1 MKITSGVMKLSV
13 LKYLDISCNEIA
25 DEAAVAIASAIKNN
39 PSLQHLLL
47 NNCNIQELGI
57 KKIANALR
65 CISSLL
71 SLDIS
76 NNQITAKIELEIAD
90 AVNPALQLHV

>member
-1 MKITSGVMKLSV
+1 MKITLSVVKLSM
-13 LKYLDISCNEIA
+13 LKRLDVSCNEIA

-57 KKIANALR
+57 KKIANTFEMYV
-65 CISSLL
+65 IF
-71 SLDIS
+71 
-76 NNQITAKIELEIAD
+76 
-90 AVNPALQLHV
+90 AVS

>member
-1 MKITSGVMKLSV
+1 MKITLSVVKLSM
-13 LKYLDISCNEIA
+13 LKRLDISCNEIA

-57 KKIANALR
+57 KKIANAF
-65 CISSLL
+65 
-71 SLDIS
+71 
-76 NNQITAKIELEIAD
+76 EIYIIF
-90 AVNPALQLHV
+90 AVS

>member
-1 MKITSGVMKLSV
+1 MKGGGGKAHSLDPPLLMTLLLQLQLLS
-13 LKYLDISCNEIA
+13 
-25 DEAAVAIASAIKNN
+25 NN

-47 NNCNIQELGI
+47 NNCNVQELGI

-65 CISSLL
+65 YISSLL

-76 NNQITAKIELEIAD
+76 NNQITAKIELKIAD

>member
-1 MKITSGVMKLSV
+1 MKL
-13 LKYLDISCNEIA
+13 L
-25 DEAAVAIASAIKNN
+25 
-39 PSLQHLLL
+39 LQLHLLSKTIHL
-47 NNCNIQELGI
+47 SKDNCNIQELGI

-90 AVNPALQLHV
+90 AVNPALQLHIHSH

>member
-1 MKITSGVMKLSV
+1 M
-13 LKYLDISCNEIA
+13 
-25 DEAAVAIASAIKNN
+25 
-39 PSLQHLLL
+39 H
-47 NNCNIQELGI
+47 
-57 KKIANALR
+57 LR

-90 AVNPALQLHV
+90 AVNPAPTIARVAINLINTSSIIITRIRITIINICS